1 MDARGIARRDARVD
15 RDRCDFEMNA
25 PFGGGGAT
33 RTRSSSSSS
42 SSSSGDEDARR
53 AVHLLQNQIRAQ
65 AREIARL
72 QREVVDAHRERD
84 ALAGEVMK
92 PLDVR
97 FKDCVRD
104 LIRETTWFR
113 LRSVEETIEVELE
126 LPELAPM
133 KPVEYL

>member
-1 MDARGIARRDARVD
+1 M
-15 RDRCDFEMNA
+15 
-25 PFGGGGAT
+25 
-33 RTRSSSSSS
+33 RTR
-42 SSSSGDEDARR
+42 DERCTCCK
-53 AVHLLQNQIRAQ
+53 VNRAQ

-113 LRSVEETIEVELE
+113 LRSVEETIEVNAYE
-126 LPELAPM
+126 APRAR
-133 KPVEYL
+133 V